1 MPNLNIHPAPLGGPF
16 EESPHELTAQW
27 LGAHL
32 RKALREGSFEVHY
45 QPLVTAKR
53 EPEAY
58 EALVRFR
65 HPKLGMVPPAKFIPM
80 AERNGM
86 IVPIGEWVLQ
96 EACSQAA
103 QWAGI
108 GVRRPVSVNVS
119 ARQLTRDFVGTVE
132 HILQRNGLSPQML
145 QLEMTESFAL
155 SNWSE
160 SLHILSCL
168 KALGVAIAVD
178 DFGTGYSSLSYLKRL
193 PIDVVKIDRSFV
205 ESVEDPHF
213 NTRAIVGAIVS
224 MARDMGVRTV
234 AEGVESE
241 AQFYLLRELGCDLF
255 QGYLFARPRPAAV
268 LFSERQPGRLQ

>member
-1 MPNLNIHPAPLGGPF
+1 MQSGRRRARAALRVHLTVPAARCRYEQRRHDMPNLNIHPAPLGGPF

-45 QPLVTAKR
+45 QPLVTARR
-53 EPEAY
+53 EAEAY

-108 GVRRPVSVNVS
+108 GVRRPV
-119 ARQLTRDFVGTVE
+119 
-132 HILQRNGLSPQML
+132 
-145 QLEMTESFAL
+145 
-155 SNWSE
+155 
-160 SLHILSCL
+160 
-168 KALGVAIAVD
+168 
-178 DFGTGYSSLSYLKRL
+178 
-193 PIDVVKIDRSFV
+193 
-205 ESVEDPHF
+205 SVEDPHF